1 MTPLVRPP
9 SSRTLA
15 MGLLALSS
23 FFLATTPVNAEQ
35 SQEIGDYVVH
45 YNAMNTDTL
54 SAEIARQYNIG
65 RSKNRGMVSLTILKK
80 QPGVAG
86 KPVTAKVTAK
96 STDLTG
102 KQQVLSMREVK
113 DADAIYYL
121 SEFTITHK
129 EILNFE
135 VLVSPENSAQTHEIK
150 FKQEF
155 YTR

>member
-1 MTPLVRPP
+1 
-9 SSRTLA
+9 
-15 MGLLALSS
+15 
-23 FFLATTPVNAEQ
+23 
-35 SQEIGDYVVH
+35 
-45 YNAMNTDTL
+45 
-54 SAEIARQYNIG
+54 
-65 RSKNRGMVSLTILKK
+65 MVSLTILKK